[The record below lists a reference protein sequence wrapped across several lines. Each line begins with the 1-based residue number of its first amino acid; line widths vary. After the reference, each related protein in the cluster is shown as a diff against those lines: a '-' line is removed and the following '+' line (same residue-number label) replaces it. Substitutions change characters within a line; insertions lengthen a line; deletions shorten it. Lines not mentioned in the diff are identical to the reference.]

1 MGYRV
6 YPVTQTELFCRD
18 YTVLID
24 GKEVPLNSARV
35 SAVPFNRY
43 WPGHQRQIE
52 QTELINFLSFSLDAP
67 VTLEIVPHKPFERV
81 ELRPASAE
89 LGYEITG
96 EGHIV
101 VTLKKPQYFTVE
113 PYGRNHAL
121 HVFADPMPQYDID
134 QNDPNLLYF
143 GAGEHDV
150 GLIELKS
157 NQTLYL
163 DEGAVVYAR
172 ILAER
177 AENIRI
183 LGRGILDNS
192 RNKEEILF
200 EATAKTEKEYIQN
213 AIRYHAVELNF
224 CERIRI
230 EGITVRDSL
239 VFTIRPTACRDI
251 EIQNVKIFGNWRYN
265 SDGIDMH
272 NCRDVLIENC
282 FIRTFDDCICAKG
295 LDWRLKNSFDEKGYD
310 PKTYEYF
317 KNLHVKGCVLWNDW
331 GKCLEIGAETC
342 AEEMCDILFED
353 CDILHV
359 TSEVLDCMNVDY
371 AEVHDVTYRNIRIE
385 LDEVILHPRVQ
396 KGEEMTYADN
406 DPDPDYTPILICVRV
421 SYHHLWSA
429 GGERRGINRN
439 ITFEDI
445 FVSGRQKPILWFK
458 GYDADYTTCD
468 VTVRGLYHNGVRVTS
483 CEQYELRQDEFCKNI
498 SIS

>member
-101 VTLKKPQYFTVE
+101 VTLKNPQYFTVE

-163 DEGAVVYAR
+163 DEGQWSMRGSLPSGQR
-172 ILAER
+172 I
-177 AENIRI
+177 
-183 LGRGILDNS
+183 S
-192 RNKEEILF
+192 
-200 EATAKTEKEYIQN
+200 
-213 AIRYHAVELNF
+213 
-224 CERIRI
+224 
-230 EGITVRDSL
+230 
-239 VFTIRPTACRDI
+239 VF
-251 EIQNVKIFGNWRYN
+251 W
-265 SDGIDMH
+265 
-272 NCRDVLIENC
+272 
-282 FIRTFDDCICAKG
+282 
-295 LDWRLKNSFDEKGYD
+295 
-310 PKTYEYF
+310 
-317 KNLHVKGCVLWNDW
+317 
-331 GKCLEIGAETC
+331 
-342 AEEMCDILFED
+342 
-353 CDILHV
+353 
-359 TSEVLDCMNVDY
+359 
-371 AEVHDVTYRNIRIE
+371 AEVFWTTAAARRRSCLKQLQKLKRSTYRM
-385 LDEVILHPRVQ
+385 PF
-396 KGEEMTYADN
+396 
-406 DPDPDYTPILICVRV
+406 
-421 SYHHLWSA
+421 
-429 GGERRGINRN
+429 GIMR
-439 ITFEDI
+439 
-445 FVSGRQKPILWFK
+445 
-458 GYDADYTTCD
+458 
-468 VTVRGLYHNGVRVTS
+468 
-483 CEQYELRQDEFCKNI
+483 
-498 SIS
+498 